1 MEKTIAYRENFSN
14 DGTHYNQRITL
25 RCTEDELKT
34 LNRSVRKLR
43 KEKPNAF
50 KDMFQNLKEGSNPT
64 CLTFRNF
71 LLQKLNLENNKRVK
85 DYNTIFKVILK
96 KN

>member
-1 MEKTIAYRENFSN
+1 MEKTIAYREDFSN
-14 DGTHYNQRITL
+14 DGTHYTQRITL

-34 LNRSVRKLR
+34 LNKSVRKLR

-50 KDMFQNLKEGSNPT
+50 KYMFQNLKEGSNPT

-85 DYNTIFKVILK
+85 DYNTIFKVILQ